1 MSIAG
6 PEHRATCASLS
17 YLSPAFSCEIALLC
31 STLGGLLELGGS
43 RGFHPF
49 LQDFEYLHLPTKILF
64 DSMNTPFANI
74 PLVSLQNSFLS
85 NTEVSKIIMINVEK
99 QIKSEEGKEM
109 QPQYNHSIS
118 F

>member
-1 MSIAG
+1 MPACLTSLLLS
-6 PEHRATCASLS
+6 PVRLLFSVPRWEVSLS
-17 YLSPAFSCEIALLC
+17 WRA
-31 STLGGLLELGGS
+31 G
-43 RGFHPF
+43 GFHPF

-74 PLVSLQNSFLS
+74 PLLSLQNSFLS
-85 NTEVSKIIMINVEK
+85 NTEVSKIIMINGEK

-118 F
+118 Y